1 MFILQDFFFISS
13 AFLSK
18 SSGDCMY
25 ESREGG
31 RATTL
36 FWKPRSPWEQGW
48 REAEVW
54 IEVWL
59 ILVWLGGGV
68 VVWLENYKQQQ
79 QQQRLFV
86 LYESKE
92 IHRI

>member
-1 MFILQDFFFISS
+1 MN
-13 AFLSK
+13 
-18 SSGDCMY
+18 
-25 ESREGG
+25 REKVG
-31 RATTL
+31 AQ
-36 FWKPRSPWEQGW
+36 PRYFEN
-48 REAEVW
+48 REAPGNKVG
-54 IEVWL
+54 EVWL